1 MPAVVRPGDAFARVQ
16 PHAGRRPEALGR
28 RHRHHQ
34 IAPREADRVL
44 HTALLPA
51 APGIAEPD
59 LDAVALNKPLEHVD
73 DGDSVPRD
81 PVRGAGGVVEHH
93 HPRGRP
99 HMGEHRLQPLAHAFG
114 VLPGQRDHMAH
125 VRIRERGD
133 QAVHVRPFAPDHG
146 QGPAEI
152 DLHDAGLPLQFH
164 ESVARLPPITLALPH
179 VVLHELVGTVIA
191 ALVPRPVPYAHR
203 AVALLARHHAVGL
216 KPLVDHR
223 LERVRLRLRLRVS
236 GRLGRAI
243 LQFGVLPDRLP

>member
-1 MPAVVRPGDAFARVQ
+1 MPSIGIAKLDLEDAHPGLQTHRTPSRAGRIPVRVDDDGAGLVGLHAPPATRVEPDAGQGRHVVLLRFEQFPHWNAIPAVVRPGDAFARVQ

-93 HPRGRP
+93 HPRG
-99 HMGEHRLQPLAHAFG
+99 QPTWENTVSNPSHTHSAFS
-114 VLPGQRDHMAH
+114 PGSA
-125 VRIRERGD
+125 
-133 QAVHVRPFAPDHG
+133 
-146 QGPAEI
+146 
-152 DLHDAGLPLQFH
+152 
-164 ESVARLPPITLALPH
+164 T
-179 VVLHELVGTVIA
+179 T
-191 ALVPRPVPYAHR
+191 
-203 AVALLARHHAVGL
+203 
-216 KPLVDHR
+216 
-223 LERVRLRLRLRVS
+223 
-236 GRLGRAI
+236 
-243 LQFGVLPDRLP
+243 

>member
-93 HPRGRP
+93 HPRG
-99 HMGEHRLQPLAHAFG
+99 QPTWENTVSNPSHTHSAFS
-114 VLPGQRDHMAH
+114 PGSA
-125 VRIRERGD
+125 
-133 QAVHVRPFAPDHG
+133 
-146 QGPAEI
+146 
-152 DLHDAGLPLQFH
+152 
-164 ESVARLPPITLALPH
+164 T
-179 VVLHELVGTVIA
+179 T
-191 ALVPRPVPYAHR
+191 
-203 AVALLARHHAVGL
+203 
-216 KPLVDHR
+216 
-223 LERVRLRLRLRVS
+223 
-236 GRLGRAI
+236 
-243 LQFGVLPDRLP
+243 